1 MSFEEELEEIDR
13 QEWLSL
19 FDDKQIMQI
28 TRVFLDWLYDLPDDY
43 IPTQQIKYL
52 NNYMNIQ
59 PEQLL
64 RQLKVLQ
71 LQKKEI
77 DMQITEKKMVLEKYY
92 MDSIIMSTFSIDGVK
107 AIRKRK
113 PEKWEYSD
121 TTNRFRKDMINAIED
136 KEQQEREEG
145 IATKLETGF
154 TWSIR

>member
-1 MSFEEELEEIDR
+1 
-13 QEWLSL
+13 
-19 FDDKQIMQI
+19 
-28 TRVFLDWLYDLPDDY
+28 
-43 IPTQQIKYL
+43 
-52 NNYMNIQ
+52 MNVQ

-92 MDSIIMSTFSIDGVK
+92 LDSIIMSTFSIEGVK

-113 PEKWEYSD
+113 PEKWEYSK
-121 TTNRFRKDMINAIED
+121 TTNQLRKNMLNAIED

>member
-1 MSFEEELEEIDR
+1 
-13 QEWLSL
+13 
-19 FDDKQIMQI
+19 
-28 TRVFLDWLYDLPDDY
+28 
-43 IPTQQIKYL
+43 
-52 NNYMNIQ
+52 MNIQ

-107 AIRKRK
+107 AIRKRQ

-145 IATKLETGF
+145 IATKIETGF

>member
-1 MSFEEELEEIDR
+1 
-13 QEWLSL
+13 
-19 FDDKQIMQI
+19 
-28 TRVFLDWLYDLPDDY
+28 
-43 IPTQQIKYL
+43 
-52 NNYMNIQ
+52 MNAQ

-107 AIRKRK
+107 ATRKRK
-113 PEKWEYSD
+113 PEKWQYSN
-121 TTNRFRKDMINAIED
+121 TTNQFRRDMINAIED

>member
-1 MSFEEELEEIDR
+1 
-13 QEWLSL
+13 
-19 FDDKQIMQI
+19 
-28 TRVFLDWLYDLPDDY
+28 
-43 IPTQQIKYL
+43 
-52 NNYMNIQ
+52 MNIQ

-92 MDSIIMSTFSIDGVK
+92 LEGIIMSTFSIDGVK
-107 AIRKRK
+107 VTRKRK
-113 PEKWEYSD
+113 PEKWEYSN
-121 TTNRFRKDMINAIED
+121 TTNQFRKDMLNAIED

-145 IATKLETGF
+145 IAVKLETGF

>member
-1 MSFEEELEEIDR
+1 
-13 QEWLSL
+13 
-19 FDDKQIMQI
+19 
-28 TRVFLDWLYDLPDDY
+28 
-43 IPTQQIKYL
+43 
-52 NNYMNIQ
+52 MNIQ
-59 PEQLL
+59 PDQLL
-64 RQLKVLQ
+64 RQLKTLQ

-92 MDSIIMSTFSIDGVK
+92 MDSIIMSTFSIDGIK

-145 IATKLETGF
+145 IAVKLETGF
-154 TWSIR
+154 TWAIR

>member
-1 MSFEEELEEIDR
+1 
-13 QEWLSL
+13 
-19 FDDKQIMQI
+19 
-28 TRVFLDWLYDLPDDY
+28 
-43 IPTQQIKYL
+43 
-52 NNYMNIQ
+52 MNAQ

-107 AIRKRK
+107 ATRKRK
-113 PEKWEYSD
+113 PEKWEYS
-121 TTNRFRKDMINAIED
+121 NELNSYKKDIATAIED
-136 KEQQEREEG
+136 REQQEREEG

>member
-1 MSFEEELEEIDR
+1 
-13 QEWLSL
+13 
-19 FDDKQIMQI
+19 
-28 TRVFLDWLYDLPDDY
+28 
-43 IPTQQIKYL
+43 
-52 NNYMNIQ
+52 MNAQ

-64 RQLKVLQ
+64 RQLKLLQ

-92 MDSIIMSTFSIDGVK
+92 LEGIIMSSFSIDGVK

-113 PEKWEYSD
+113 PEKWEYS
-121 TTNRFRKDMINAIED
+121 NELNSYKKDIATAIED
-136 KEQQEREEG
+136 REQQEREEG

>member
-1 MSFEEELEEIDR
+1 
-13 QEWLSL
+13 
-19 FDDKQIMQI
+19 
-28 TRVFLDWLYDLPDDY
+28 
-43 IPTQQIKYL
+43 
-52 NNYMNIQ
+52 MNAQ

-92 MDSIIMSTFSIDGVK
+92 LEGIIMSSFSIDGVK
-107 AIRKRK
+107 VTRKRK
-113 PEKWEYSD
+113 PEKWQYSD

>member
-1 MSFEEELEEIDR
+1 
-13 QEWLSL
+13 
-19 FDDKQIMQI
+19 
-28 TRVFLDWLYDLPDDY
+28 
-43 IPTQQIKYL
+43 
-52 NNYMNIQ
+52 MNIQ

-92 MDSIIMSTFSIDGVK
+92 QESIIMSSFSIDGVK
-107 AIRKRK
+107 ATRKRK
-113 PEKWEYSD
+113 PEKWEYS
-121 TTNRFRKDMINAIED
+121 NELISYKKDIATAIED
-136 KEQQEREEG
+136 REQQEREEG

>member
-1 MSFEEELEEIDR
+1 
-13 QEWLSL
+13 
-19 FDDKQIMQI
+19 
-28 TRVFLDWLYDLPDDY
+28 
-43 IPTQQIKYL
+43 
-52 NNYMNIQ
+52 MNIQ

-107 AIRKRK
+107 ATRKRK
-113 PEKWEYSD
+113 PEKWEYSNS
-121 TTNRFRKDMINAIED
+121 TNQFRKDMTNAIED

>member
-1 MSFEEELEEIDR
+1 
-13 QEWLSL
+13 
-19 FDDKQIMQI
+19 
-28 TRVFLDWLYDLPDDY
+28 
-43 IPTQQIKYL
+43 
-52 NNYMNIQ
+52 MNAQ
-59 PEQLL
+59 PEQVL

-77 DMQITEKKMVLEKYY
+77 DMQIIEKKMVLEKYY
-92 MDSIIMSTFSIDGVK
+92 MDSIIMSSFSIEGIK
-107 AIRKRK
+107 ATRKRK

-136 KEQQEREEG
+136 KEQHEREEG

>member
-1 MSFEEELEEIDR
+1 
-13 QEWLSL
+13 
-19 FDDKQIMQI
+19 
-28 TRVFLDWLYDLPDDY
+28 
-43 IPTQQIKYL
+43 
-52 NNYMNIQ
+52 MNAQ

-64 RQLKVLQ
+64 RQLKLLQ

-77 DMQITEKKMVLEKYY
+77 DMQIIEKKMVLEKYY
-92 MDSIIMSTFSIDGVK
+92 MDSIIMSSFSIEGIK
-107 AIRKRK
+107 ATRKRK

>member
-1 MSFEEELEEIDR
+1 
-13 QEWLSL
+13 
-19 FDDKQIMQI
+19 
-28 TRVFLDWLYDLPDDY
+28 
-43 IPTQQIKYL
+43 
-52 NNYMNIQ
+52 MNIQ

-64 RQLKVLQ
+64 KQLKTLQ

-92 MDSIIMSTFSIDGVK
+92 MDSIMMSTFSIEGVK
-107 AIRKRK
+107 ATRKRK

-121 TTNRFRKDMINAIED
+121 KTNRFRKDMINAIED

>member
-1 MSFEEELEEIDR
+1 
-13 QEWLSL
+13 
-19 FDDKQIMQI
+19 
-28 TRVFLDWLYDLPDDY
+28 
-43 IPTQQIKYL
+43 
-52 NNYMNIQ
+52 MNIQ

-92 MDSIIMSTFSIDGVK
+92 MDSIIMSNYSIDGIK
-107 AIRKRK
+107 ATRRRK

-121 TTNRFRKDMINAIED
+121 STNQFRKDMINAIED

-145 IATKLETGF
+145 IASKLETGF

>member
-1 MSFEEELEEIDR
+1 
-13 QEWLSL
+13 
-19 FDDKQIMQI
+19 
-28 TRVFLDWLYDLPDDY
+28 
-43 IPTQQIKYL
+43 
-52 NNYMNIQ
+52 MNAQ

-64 RQLKVLQ
+64 RQLKLLQ

-92 MDSIIMSTFSIDGVK
+92 HESIIMSTFSIDGVK
-107 AIRKRK
+107 ATRKRK
-113 PEKWEYSD
+113 PEKWQYSD

>member
-1 MSFEEELEEIDR
+1 
-13 QEWLSL
+13 
-19 FDDKQIMQI
+19 
-28 TRVFLDWLYDLPDDY
+28 
-43 IPTQQIKYL
+43 
-52 NNYMNIQ
+52 MNIQ

-92 MDSIIMSTFSIDGVK
+92 HESIIMSTFSIDGVK

-113 PEKWEYSD
+113 PEKWEYS
-121 TTNRFRKDMINAIED
+121 NELNSYKKDIATAIED
-136 KEQQEREEG
+136 REQQEREEG

>member
-1 MSFEEELEEIDR
+1 
-13 QEWLSL
+13 
-19 FDDKQIMQI
+19 
-28 TRVFLDWLYDLPDDY
+28 
-43 IPTQQIKYL
+43 
-52 NNYMNIQ
+52 MNIQ

-107 AIRKRK
+107 ATRKRK

-121 TTNRFRKDMINAIED
+121 KTNRFRKDMINAIED